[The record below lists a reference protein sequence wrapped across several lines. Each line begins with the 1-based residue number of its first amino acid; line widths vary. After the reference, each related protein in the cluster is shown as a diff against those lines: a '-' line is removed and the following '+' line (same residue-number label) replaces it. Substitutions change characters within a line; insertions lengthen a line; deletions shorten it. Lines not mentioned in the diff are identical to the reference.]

1 MASISRSAH
10 RREPRSG
17 GKMLR
22 PRRTMSRTTPY
33 DRPRLLNSTEQ
44 NPNWISRHVF
54 SPTRALVSGATR
66 VLSSVFGFESPSS
79 SSSDSDS
86 TSDDV
91 SGTNDGQ
98 DVSSQGLDN
107 IDHGEPQSFAGKIET
122 KRLIEQLLVQESFSR
137 EECDKLTNIIKS
149 RVVDSPMIR
158 GMGLERLVET
168 PNRAGGSD
176 VDNHD
181 LCGTAVIE
189 AKKWLEEK
197 KSGSNSKS
205 ELQHGTSAQKFVTL
219 AHSIEGEAG
228 SPVDMAKTYMRTRP
242 PWASPAMNDI
252 EFKSPPPFGVP
263 LFKEETPYSIGGK
276 YLSSS
281 KRKRDSPGT
290 GSWNIQEEIRKVRS
304 KATEEMLRTLSSP
317 KVDWSLFA
325 LEQKSAPD
333 SLAAKNLGPAEENNP
348 GSSKKSVEASEDLA
362 TRSAPQIPE
371 DALNSDALPIPA
383 TLGCEDNQGMEA
395 VQSTEGKRGETL
407 DEGQRLQ
414 STVDIRTASNSDVIA
429 ADVNHFKDTNGS
441 DSILQF
447 GSTREGTV
455 QGSQIVEENRGT
467 LKVAETG
474 RADAASTA
482 NGLPSSGY
490 SMPAEADKEQNQG
503 PINEEENTVGSGDE
517 NATRVLA
524 KDKSKALSKASVEV
538 AAVNENDV
546 AVSDSL
552 NSSSMQHEDEGS
564 VEQLSTPKSKRNM
577 AGKSNSG
584 MEKQQA
590 KKVSRNTRRGRGRV
604 R

>member
-1 MASISRSAH
+1 MASISGAAQ
-10 RREPRSG
+10 RRQPRSG
-17 GKMLR
+17 GKIVR

-33 DRPRLLNSTEQ
+33 DRPRLLNSTDQ
-44 NPNWISRHVF
+44 NPNWISRHIF
-54 SPTRALVSGATR
+54 SPTRAIVSGATR
-66 VLSSVFGFESPSS
+66 VLSSVFGFESSSSS
-79 SSSDSDS
+79 SSSDPDS
-86 TSDDV
+86 TSDDI
-91 SGTNDGQ
+91 GDTNNSQ
-98 DVSSQGLDN
+98 DVSSQGLHS
-107 IDHGEPQSFAGKIET
+107 IEHHEPQSFAGKIET

-149 RVVDSPMIR
+149 RVVDSPVIR
-158 GMGLERLVET
+158 GMGLARLNET

-176 VDNHD
+176 FDNHD

-205 ELQHGTSAQKFVTL
+205 ELHHGASAQKFVTM
-219 AHSIEGEAG
+219 AHSIDGEAG
-228 SPVDMAKTYMRTRP
+228 SPVDMAKTYMQTRP
-242 PWASPAMNDI
+242 PWTSPATNDI
-252 EFKSPPPFGVP
+252 EFRSPPPFGVP

-281 KRKRDSPGT
+281 KKRDSPAT
-290 GSWNIQEEIRKVRS
+290 GSWNIQDEIRKVRS

-333 SLAAKNLGPAEENNP
+333 SLAAKNLGPGEENNP
-348 GSSKKSVEASEDLA
+348 DSSKKSVEASEDLA
-362 TRSAPQIPE
+362 TRPAAQTPE

-383 TLGCEDNQGMEA
+383 TLACEDNQGVEA
-395 VQSTEGKRGETL
+395 VQSTEGKGGEIL

-414 STVDIRTASNSDVIA
+414 STVDIKTASNSDVA
-429 ADVNHFKDTNGS
+429 ADVDHFRDTNGS
-441 DSILQF
+441 VLQF

-455 QGSQIVEENRGT
+455 QGSQMVENCGT
-467 LKVAETG
+467 LEVAETG
-474 RADAASTA
+474 RAAAASTA
-482 NGLPSSGY
+482 NGVPSGY
-490 SMPAEADKEQNQG
+490 SMSTEADKEQSQR
-503 PINEEENTVGSGDE
+503 PINDEENTVGSGYE
-517 NATRVLA
+517 NATRVVVN
-524 KDKSKALSKASVEV
+524 DKSKPLSEASIEV

-552 NSSSMQHEDEGS
+552 NSSSMQHEGEGS
-564 VEQLSTPKSKRNM
+564 IEQLNTPKSK
-577 AGKSNSG
+577 GKSNIG
-584 MEKQQA
+584 MEKQQG